1 MTDSSPQRGA
11 NETLPRRGANGTLL
25 CRSYLFAP
33 GDNER
38 LLAKVFDA
46 GADAVVLDLEDAV
59 APDRKDAARELV
71 RRTLSEHSGS
81 GPTVWVRINDLRS
94 SHWQADVEAVLGD
107 PAVARG
113 LAGLRVPKAES
124 SREIRS
130 LDEAMRPGE
139 KQAGLEPET
148 LAITCTIES
157 AAGLDVARDLA
168 RQPRVSHLAFGEADF
183 AADIGAEL
191 DDGAVA
197 TLWARSSLVVTA
209 RAAGIAPPIAP
220 VYTRLDDD
228 DGLRRST
235 LEARRLG
242 FFGRSCIHPKQLPQ
256 VHETFTPRPEQV
268 EAARRILETFEAA
281 GGGAT
286 VADDGTFVDRAVARR
301 ARAVLE
307 LAQA

>member
-1 MTDSSPQRGA
+1 MAG
-11 NETLPRRGANGTLL
+11 GGLL

-33 GDNER
+33 GDNPR

-59 APDRKDAARELV
+59 APGRKAAARELV
-71 RRTLSEHSGS
+71 RQALSERSGS
-81 GPTVWVRINDLRS
+81 GPAVWVRINDLRGD
-94 SHWQADVEAVLGD
+94 HWQADVETVVGD

-124 SREIRS
+124 LRELRR
-130 LDEAMRPGE
+130 LDDALRPVE
-139 KQAGLEPET
+139 RQAGLEPES
-148 LAITCTIES
+148 LRITCTIES
-157 AAGLDVARDLA
+157 AAGLLGARRLA
-168 RQPRVSHLAFGEADF
+168 EQPRVSHLAFGESDF
-183 AADIGAEL
+183 AADVGAEL

-220 VYTRLDDD
+220 VYTRLDDKG
-228 DGLRRST
+228 GLRRST

-242 FFGRSCIHPKQLPQ
+242 FFGRSCIHPKQLPAIHQ
-256 VHETFTPRPEQV
+256 AFTPRPEQV
-268 EAARRILETFEAA
+268 EAARRVLDAFEAA

-286 VADDGTFVDRAVARR
+286 VATGGTFIDEAVARR
-301 ARAVLE
+301 ARAILE
-307 LAQA
+307 LASLPR